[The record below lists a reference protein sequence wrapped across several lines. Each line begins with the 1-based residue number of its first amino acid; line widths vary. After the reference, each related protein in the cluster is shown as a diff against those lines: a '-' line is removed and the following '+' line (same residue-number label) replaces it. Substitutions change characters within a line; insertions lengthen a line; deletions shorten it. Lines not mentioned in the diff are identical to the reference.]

1 MRYAGLINNDLT
13 GGPGLSTT
21 FFVQG
26 CPHHCEGCFNQ
37 DTWSFEGG
45 QELPNDFLETIVEK
59 LHENNLDRR
68 FCLMGGEPLCQENI
82 FLSLL
87 IIQYIKEHSPN
98 TEIAVWT
105 GYTFEQLLDSS
116 IVHIEEVLKNIDVL
130 IDGPFI
136 QEQKDLSLFMRGSRN
151 QRILN
156 LKESLEQCK
165 PILKKEY
172 YEI

>member
-26 CPHHCEGCFNQ
+26 CPHHCEGCFNK

-45 QELPNDFLETIVEK
+45 TELPNDFLETIVEK

-68 FCLMGGEPLCQENI
+68 FCLMGGEPLCQENL

-87 IIQYIKEHSPN
+87 IVQYIKENSPN
-98 TEIAVWT
+98 TEIAIWT
-105 GYTFEQLLDSS
+105 GYTFEQLLENKSNKMKTILECADI
-116 IVHIEEVLKNIDVL
+116 IV
-130 IDGPFI
+130 DGPFI

-151 QRILN
+151 QRVIDV
-156 LKESLEQCK
+156 KKSLSQNNI
-165 PILKKEY
+165 ILKFEN
-172 YEI
+172 

>member
-13 GGPGLSTT
+13 SGPGLSTT

-45 QELPNDFLETIVEK
+45 EELPNDFLETIVER
-59 LHENNLDRR
+59 LHENGIDRR

-105 GYTFEQLLDSS
+105 GYTLEQLLNSN
-116 IVHIEEVLKNIDVL
+116 IIHIKKVLENIDILV
-130 IDGPFI
+130 DGPFI

-151 QRILN
+151 QRILD
-156 LKESLEQCK
+156 LKESLKQCK
-165 PILKKEY
+165 PVLKTEY